1 MQRPFF
7 SQSPNRVGSGPEGP
21 PISRG
26 AAGGASGAACAR
38 LSLEEGEF
46 AGGLLRCGVDI
57 PI

>member
-26 AAGGASGAACAR
+26 RGVGAEGGSCGSDASYAELGGVAVGAE
-38 LSLEEGEF
+38 SG
-46 AGGLLRCGVDI
+46 
-57 PI
+57 